1 MTTSN
6 EPTVIKQFVNKTPLI
21 VNVLKFVFKEMQ
33 GSLFKWTNMMK
44 GYQHRWFVMDEKNGL
59 LSYYT
64 VTLTLFFSCI
74 NFFIFLD
81 CFTVLLVKRKADQR
95 RTTWVHSIEGE
106 YLV

>member
-64 VTLTLFFSCI
+64 VTLTLFFFLHKFLY
-74 NFFIFLD
+74 FFGLFHR
-81 CFTVLLVKRKADQR
+81 FVSQKK
-95 RTTWVHSIEGE
+95 S
-106 YLV
+106 